1 MPHDSA
7 ESVVFPFGKFKG
19 YTLAHIL
26 RESPDYAYWIRD
38 KADFSPVWREAV
50 TLALQNQ
57 DIGHLKLPRVKTTE
71 NTYVQHKK
79 VIEISELNKEMA
91 KINMPYDKSLIA
103 RFKSTIDGRK
113 WNDKEKQWEF
123 PLVQLPKVIEII
135 KTYEVK
141 VTPKIKRL
149 YKEILEEQQ
158 VRREV
163 REKEDTDFEIEGL
176 KLDLFPYQKV
186 GVEFLYHTNGRALI
200 ADQPGLGKTVQAIA
214 YAKVMNLKTLV
225 VAPLSVVINWRK
237 EVKKFTGLP
246 STVWTSKNVDGD
258 LENQFHIINYDAV
271 RKVHDVLRKMDFDM
285 LVCDEA
291 TFLKNRNTIRFK
303 SLLGS
308 WKERRKY
315 PGIKTD
321 HIVFLTGT
329 PVMSRPIEAFTLL
342 HILDKNRF
350 SNFYHFTERYGG
362 WKGVPVRNL
371 RELHERTKDLTIRR
385 KKTDVLKELPDK
397 QRNDL
402 YIEMSTTERREYL
415 KMLDE
420 LFNQWKFSGKPT
432 VGTMPKIQSFL
443 IDQKMPRLHEII
455 DEYLDNDRP
464 ILIFCC
470 FVEPLK
476 RLAEHYG
483 HDAALLHGSMK
494 KEERQESIDK
504 LVSEEAKVGLFSLK
518 AAGMGIDGLQHVI
531 DTVIFLDR
539 DWVPAN
545 HEQAED
551 RVHRIGQD
559 AKVQIYYMTVEDSI
573 DEYMAELINDKMKIA
588 SEIVDGEVIN
598 PENSKS
604 VFKEFV
610 QRLTREKYLE

>member
-19 YTLAHIL
+19 YTLAHII
-26 RESPDYAYWIRD
+26 RENPDYAYWIKGKD
-38 KADFSPVWREAV
+38 GFSPMWREAV
-50 TLALQNQ
+50 TLALENK
-57 DIGHLKLPRVKTTE
+57 DISHLKLPRVKTTE
-71 NTYVQHKK
+71 NKLVKHKK
-79 VIEISELNKEMA
+79 VIEISELSKDMA
-91 KINMPYDKSLIA
+91 KINMPYDKSLIH

-123 PLVQLPKVIEII
+123 PIVQLPKVIEII

-141 VTPKIKRL
+141 VTPKIKRI
-149 YKEILEEQQ
+149 YKQVVEEQK

-163 REKEDTDFEIEGL
+163 REKEDTDFKVEGL
-176 KLDLFPYQKV
+176 LLELFPYQKV
-186 GVEFLYHTNGRALI
+186 GVEFLHHTKGRALI
-200 ADQPGLGKTVQAIA
+200 ADQPGLGKTAQAIA
-214 YAKVMNLKTLV
+214 YAKMMNLKTLV

-237 EVKKFTGLP
+237 EVKKFAGLN

-308 WKERRKY
+308 YKERRRY

-321 HIVFLTGT
+321 HLVFLTGT
-329 PVMSRPIEAFTLL
+329 PVMSRPVEAFTLL
-342 HILDKNRF
+342 HMLDKNRF
-350 SNFYHFTERYGG
+350 SNFYHFTQRYGG

-371 RELHERTKDLTIRR
+371 KELHERTKDLTIRR
-385 KKTDVLKELPDK
+385 KKSDVLAELPDK

-402 YIEMSTTERREYL
+402 YIELSTTERREYL

-420 LFNQWKFSGKPT
+420 LFSEWKFSGKPT
-432 VGTMPKIQSFL
+432 IGTMPKIQSFL
-443 IDQKMPRLHEII
+443 IDKKMPRLHEII

-464 ILIFCC
+464 LIIFCC
-470 FVEPLK
+470 FIEPLK
-476 RLAEHYG
+476 QLAERYG
-483 HDAALLHGSMK
+483 HEAVLLHGSMK
-494 KEERQESIDK
+494 KEDRQESIDK
-504 LVSEEAKVGLFSLK
+504 LVSEEAKIGLFSLK

-559 AKVQIYYMTVEDSI
+559 AKVQVYYMTVENSI
-573 DEYMAELINDKMKIA
+573 DEYMSELINEKMKMA
-588 SEIVDGEVIN
+588 AQIVDGEVIN

-610 QRLTREKYLE
+610 QRLTREKFLE

>member
-1 MPHDSA
+1 MNIKFNYKNDDYDLSSDEFIEFLKENNLIIRNGKLFEYDLKNSALKMP
-7 ESVVFPFGKFKG
+7 
-19 YTLAHIL
+19 
-26 RESPDYAYWIRD
+26 
-38 KADFSPVWREAV
+38 
-50 TLALQNQ
+50 
-57 DIGHLKLPRVKTTE
+57 
-71 NTYVQHKK
+71 
-79 VIEISELNKEMA
+79 
-91 KINMPYDKSLIA
+91 
-103 RFKSTIDGRK
+103 
-113 WNDKEKQWEF
+113 
-123 PLVQLPKVIEII
+123 
-135 KTYEVK
+135 
-141 VTPKIKRL
+141 L
-149 YKEILEEQQ
+149 YN
-158 VRREV
+158 
-163 REKEDTDFEIEGL
+163 
-176 KLDLFPYQKV
+176 YQAA
-186 GVEFLYHTNGRALI
+186 GVEFLYHTKGRALI

-214 YAKVMNLKTLV
+214 YAKLMNLKTLV

-237 EVKKFTGLP
+237 EVKKFTGLN
-246 STVWTSKNVDGD
+246 STVWTSKDVDGD

-271 RKVHDVLRKMDFDM
+271 RKVHDVLSKIDFDM

-308 WKERRKY
+308 YKERRKY

-342 HILDKNRF
+342 HILDSNRF

-362 WKGVPVRNL
+362 WKGVPVKNL

-385 KKTDVLKELPDK
+385 KKSDVLKELPNK

-402 YIEMSTTERREYL
+402 YIEMSTEERREYL

-420 LFNQWKFSGKPT
+420 LFKEWKFSGKPT

-494 KEERQESIDK
+494 KEERQESIDR
-504 LVSEEAKVGLFSLK
+504 LVSEEAKIGLFSLK

-610 QRLTREKYLE
+610 KRLTQEKHLE

>member
-19 YTLAHIL
+19 YTLAHII

-38 KADFSPVWREAV
+38 KTNFSPIWREAV
-50 TLALQNQ
+50 TLALESK

-71 NTYVQHKK
+71 NKYVQHKK
-79 VIEISELNKEMA
+79 VIEISELNKNMA

-123 PLVQLPKVIEII
+123 PIVQLPKVVEII

-141 VTPKIKRL
+141 VTPKIKKI
-149 YKEILEEQQ
+149 YQNVLEEQKL
-158 VRREV
+158 RHEV
-163 REKEDTDFEIEGL
+163 RQKEDTDFNIPDL
-176 KLDLFPYQKV
+176 NLPLFPYQRV
-186 GVEFLYHTNGRALI
+186 GVEFAYHTGGRCLI
-200 ADQPGLGKTVQAIA
+200 ADQPGLGKTIQAIA
-214 YAKVMNLKTLV
+214 YAKLMNLKTLV
-225 VAPLSVVINWRK
+225 VSPLSVVINWRK
-237 EVKKFTGLP
+237 EIDKFTDLK
-246 STVWTSKNVDGD
+246 STIWTSKDVDGD

-271 RKVHDVLRKMDFDM
+271 RKVHDVLRKMDFDL

-291 TFLKNRNTIRFK
+291 TFLKNRNTLRFK
-303 SLLGS
+303 SILGS
-308 WKERRKY
+308 YKERRKY

-321 HIVFLTGT
+321 HIIFLTGT

-342 HILDKNRF
+342 HIIDKNRF
-350 SNFYHFTERYGG
+350 SNFYHFTQRYGG

-385 KKTDVLKELPDK
+385 KKSDVLQELPDK

-402 YIEMSTTERREYL
+402 YIEMSTEERRQYL

-420 LFNQWKFSGKPT
+420 LFSEWKFSGKPT

-443 IDQKMPRLHEII
+443 IEQKMPRLHEII

-464 ILIFCC
+464 LLIFCC

-476 RLAEHYG
+476 QLAEHYG
-483 HDAALLHGSMK
+483 HEAALLHGSMK
-494 KEERQESIDK
+494 KEERQESIDR

-551 RVHRIGQD
+551 RVHRIGLD
-559 AKVQIYYMTVEDSI
+559 EKVQIYYMTVENSI

-588 SEIVDGEVIN
+588 SQIVDGEVIN

-604 VFKEFV
+604 VFSEFV
-610 QRLTREKYLE
+610 NRLTQEKFLE